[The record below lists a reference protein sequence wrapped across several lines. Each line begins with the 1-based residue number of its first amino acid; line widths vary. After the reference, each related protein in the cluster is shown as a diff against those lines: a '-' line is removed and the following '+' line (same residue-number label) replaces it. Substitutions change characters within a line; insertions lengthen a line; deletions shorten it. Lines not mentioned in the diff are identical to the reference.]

1 MNNFTNYRSERN
13 IKFKME
19 SNSNFVSEPIGD
31 KPVTSLP
38 GIGKTLGK
46 RLTDKGFDKVCV
58 SYNMDFEF

>member
-1 MNNFTNYRSERN
+1 
-13 IKFKME
+13 ME

-58 SYNMDFEF
+58 SYNMDFEFWT